1 MFWFALSTVLVT
13 VLLNLQEMK
22 EEVEEPHENDPEVQ
36 KTEKVKKSF
45 LPVLYI
51 LLAMQRTEYRL
62 AEEQYQ

>member
-1 MFWFALSTVLVT
+1 
-13 VLLNLQEMK
+13 MK